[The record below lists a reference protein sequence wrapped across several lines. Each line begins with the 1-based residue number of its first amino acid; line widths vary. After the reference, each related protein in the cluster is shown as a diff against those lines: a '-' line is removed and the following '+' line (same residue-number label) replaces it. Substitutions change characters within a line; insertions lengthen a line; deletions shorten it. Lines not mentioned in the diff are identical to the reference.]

1 MKDVYKNYDKYKI
14 RGKKQMIINR
24 EHFTHDK
31 MKEKLIQIV
40 DKSLEDVAKES
51 LKLPKLV
58 KKSDIKIPKL
68 KKGIK

>member
-31 MKEKLIQIV
+31 MKEKLIQMV
-40 DKSLEDVAKES
+40 DKSLEGVAKQVE

-68 KKGIK
+68 KKG